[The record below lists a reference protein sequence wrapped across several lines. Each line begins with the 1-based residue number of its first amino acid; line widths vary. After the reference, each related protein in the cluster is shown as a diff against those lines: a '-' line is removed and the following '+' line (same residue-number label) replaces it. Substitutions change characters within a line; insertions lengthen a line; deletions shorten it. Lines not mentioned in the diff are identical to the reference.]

1 MTIIRKKDVNEGM
14 TLYIADMLKSKKYD
28 AAASDDSS
36 DDDFIAGLKNLRKD
50 CNAGDKGAFGISAEK
65 IFSLEAV
72 SHILSEEL
80 MLIEE
85 RVELF
90 VLTAEQAEF
99 VEIMATLYPGLYSK
113 DHAMWDQASFG
124 SKVLNGGTD
133 TSIKDWINFY
143 RPQLP
148 LVEEVAAFVPY
159 FPSNG
164 ELLAVANSS
173 RDIIKEYNLTPELF
187 QANGDVFFV
196 MVFCYGSRKNTG

>member
-1 MTIIRKKDVNEGM
+1 
-14 TLYIADMLKSKKYD
+14 
-28 AAASDDSS
+28 
-36 DDDFIAGLKNLRKD
+36 
-50 CNAGDKGAFGISAEK
+50 
-65 IFSLEAV
+65 
-72 SHILSEEL
+72 

-90 VLTAEQAEF
+90 VLTAEEAEFVEIMATLYPGLYSKDHAMWDQASFGSKVLNDGTDTSIKDWINFYRPQLPLVEKIEDKQAEF

-124 SKVLNGGTD
+124 SKVLNDGTD

-173 RDIIKEYNLTPELF
+173 RDIIREYNLTPELF

-196 MVFCYGSRKNTG
+196 MVAERTQVELEHVIDIIGHDYVY